1 MTFPAVT
8 APYGLQ
14 PINRIDGMPYA
25 GAIRQIPVAAGFGTA
40 IFNGDTVVINS
51 DGVLVKSTT
60 TDSGNIVGVCV
71 GGQYVNSSGQTVQGQ
86 FIPALAS
93 TSTNLA
99 LAYVVDDPMALFKVA
114 VVTSG
119 TTMGTAGRTVVGS
132 NLPLVLN
139 AGNTTTDS
147 GNIVGVCLGG
157 QYVNSSGQTIQGQFI
172 PALASTSTNL
182 ALAYVVDDP
191 MALFKV
197 AVVTS
202 GTTMGTAGRTVVGS
216 NLPLVLNAGS
226 TTTGNSAFA
235 VTLTGAGTTATIPIR
250 VIDVVPETATAADTY
265 TELLVKINT
274 HQYND
279 TTGV

>member
-1 MTFPAVT
+1 MAYPTVS
-8 APYGLQ
+8 APFGLQ

-40 IFNGDTVVINS
+40 IFDGDTVVINS
-51 DGVLVKSTT
+51 DGYLVKSTT
-60 TDSGNIVGVCV
+60 TNSGDIVGVCV
-71 GGQYVNSSGQTVQGQ
+71 GGQYVNSSNQTVQGQ

-93 TSTNLA
+93 TATNLA

-132 NLPLVLN
+132 NLALVLN
-139 AGNTTTDS
+139 AGN
-147 GNIVGVCLGG
+147 
-157 QYVNSSGQTIQGQFI
+157 
-172 PALASTSTNL
+172 
-182 ALAYVVDDP
+182 
-191 MALFKV
+191 
-197 AVVTS
+197 
-202 GTTMGTAGRTVVGS
+202 
-216 NLPLVLNAGS
+216 

-250 VIDVVPETATAADTY
+250 VIDVVPETATAANAF

-274 HQYND
+274 HQYNN

>member
-1 MTFPAVT
+1 MAYPTVS

-14 PINRIDGMPYA
+14 AINRIDGMPYA

-40 IFNGDTVVINS
+40 IFDGDTVVINS
-51 DGVLVKSTT
+51 DGFLVKSTT
-60 TDSGNIVGVCV
+60 TDSGNIVGVCM
-71 GGQYVNSSGQTVQGQ
+71 GGQYVNSNGQTVQGQ

-119 TTMGTAGRTVVGS
+119 TTMGTAGRTVVGT
-132 NLPLVLN
+132 NLALVLN
-139 AGNTTTDS
+139 AGN
-147 GNIVGVCLGG
+147 
-157 QYVNSSGQTIQGQFI
+157 
-172 PALASTSTNL
+172 
-182 ALAYVVDDP
+182 
-191 MALFKV
+191 
-197 AVVTS
+197 
-202 GTTMGTAGRTVVGS
+202 
-216 NLPLVLNAGS
+216 

-274 HQYND
+274 HQYNN

>member
-1 MTFPAVT
+1 MAYPTVS
-8 APYGLQ
+8 APFGLQ

-40 IFNGDTVVINS
+40 IFDGDTVVINS
-51 DGVLVKSTT
+51 DGFLVKSTT
-60 TDSGNIVGVCV
+60 TNSGDIVGVCV
-71 GGQYVNSSGQTVQGQ
+71 GGQYVNSSNQTVQGQ

-93 TSTNLA
+93 TATNLA

-132 NLPLVLN
+132 NLALVLN
-139 AGNTTTDS
+139 AGN
-147 GNIVGVCLGG
+147 
-157 QYVNSSGQTIQGQFI
+157 
-172 PALASTSTNL
+172 
-182 ALAYVVDDP
+182 
-191 MALFKV
+191 
-197 AVVTS
+197 
-202 GTTMGTAGRTVVGS
+202 
-216 NLPLVLNAGS
+216 

-250 VIDVVPETATAADTY
+250 VIDVVPETATAANAF

-274 HQYND
+274 HQYNN

>member
-1 MTFPAVT
+1 MAYPTVS
-8 APYGLQ
+8 APFGLQ

-40 IFNGDTVVINS
+40 IFDGDTVVINS
-51 DGVLVKSTT
+51 DGFLVKSTT
-60 TDSGNIVGVCV
+60 TNSGDIVGVCV
-71 GGQYVNSSGQTVQGQ
+71 GGQYVNSSNQTVQGQ

-93 TSTNLA
+93 TASNLA

-132 NLPLVLN
+132 NLALVLN
-139 AGNTTTDS
+139 AGN
-147 GNIVGVCLGG
+147 
-157 QYVNSSGQTIQGQFI
+157 
-172 PALASTSTNL
+172 
-182 ALAYVVDDP
+182 
-191 MALFKV
+191 
-197 AVVTS
+197 
-202 GTTMGTAGRTVVGS
+202 
-216 NLPLVLNAGS
+216 

-250 VIDVVPETATAADTY
+250 VIDVVPETATAANTF

-274 HQYND
+274 HQYNN

>member
-1 MTFPAVT
+1 MAYPTVS

-40 IFNGDTVVINS
+40 IFDGDTVLLNS
-51 DGVLVKSTT
+51 DGYLVKSTT
-60 TDSGNIVGVCV
+60 TNSGGIVGVCV

-86 FIPALAS
+86 YIPASAS
-93 TSTNLA
+93 TASNLA
-99 LAYVVDDPMALFKVA
+99 YAYVVDDPMALFKVA

-132 NLPLVLN
+132 N
-139 AGNTTTDS
+139 
-147 GNIVGVCLGG
+147 
-157 QYVNSSGQTIQGQFI
+157 
-172 PALASTSTNL
+172 
-182 ALAYVVDDP
+182 
-191 MALFKV
+191 V
-197 AVVTS
+197 A
-202 GTTMGTAGRTVVGS
+202 
-216 NLPLVLNAGS
+216 LVLNAGS
-226 TTTGNSAFA
+226 TTTGNSAFGA
-235 VTLTGAGTTATIPIR
+235 TLTGAGTTATIPLR

-274 HQYND
+274 HQYNN

>member
-1 MTFPAVT
+1 MAYPTVS

-14 PINRIDGMPYA
+14 AINRIDGMPYA

-40 IFNGDTVVINS
+40 IFDGDTVVINS
-51 DGVLVKSTT
+51 DGYLVKSTS
-60 TDSGNIVGVCV
+60 TDSGNIVGVC
-71 GGQYVNSSGQTVQGQ
+71 
-86 FIPALAS
+86 
-93 TSTNLA
+93 
-99 LAYVVDDPMALFKVA
+99 M
-114 VVTSG
+114 
-119 TTMGTAGRTVVGS
+119 
-132 NLPLVLN
+132 
-139 AGNTTTDS
+139 
-147 GNIVGVCLGG
+147 GG

-216 NLPLVLNAGS
+216 NLALVLNAGN

-235 VTLTGAGTTATIPIR
+235 VTLTGAGTTATLPIR

-274 HQYND
+274 HQYNN

>member
-1 MTFPAVT
+1 MAYPTVS

-14 PINRIDGMPYA
+14 PVNRIDGMPYA

-40 IFNGDTVVINS
+40 IFDGDTVVINS
-51 DGVLVKSTT
+51 DGYLVKSTT
-60 TDSGNIVGVCV
+60 TNSGDIVGVCL

-119 TTMGTAGRTVVGS
+119 TTMGTAGRTVVGT
-132 NLPLVLN
+132 NLALVLN
-139 AGNTTTDS
+139 AGN
-147 GNIVGVCLGG
+147 
-157 QYVNSSGQTIQGQFI
+157 
-172 PALASTSTNL
+172 
-182 ALAYVVDDP
+182 
-191 MALFKV
+191 
-197 AVVTS
+197 
-202 GTTMGTAGRTVVGS
+202 
-216 NLPLVLNAGS
+216 

-250 VIDVVPETATAADTY
+250 VIDVVPETATAADTF

-274 HQYND
+274 HQYNN

>member
-1 MTFPAVT
+1 MAYPTVS
-8 APYGLQ
+8 APFGLQ

-40 IFNGDTVVINS
+40 IFDGDTVVINS
-51 DGVLVKSTT
+51 DGYLVKSTT
-60 TDSGNIVGVCV
+60 TNSGDIVGVCV
-71 GGQYVNSSGQTVQGQ
+71 GGQYVNSSNQTVQGQ

-132 NLPLVLN
+132 NLALVLN
-139 AGNTTTDS
+139 AGN
-147 GNIVGVCLGG
+147 
-157 QYVNSSGQTIQGQFI
+157 
-172 PALASTSTNL
+172 
-182 ALAYVVDDP
+182 
-191 MALFKV
+191 
-197 AVVTS
+197 
-202 GTTMGTAGRTVVGS
+202 
-216 NLPLVLNAGS
+216 

-250 VIDVVPETATAADTY
+250 VIDVVPETATAADTF

-274 HQYND
+274 HQYNN

>member
-1 MTFPAVT
+1 MAYPTVS
-8 APYGLQ
+8 APFGLQ
-14 PINRIDGMPYA
+14 AINRIDGMPYA

-40 IFNGDTVVINS
+40 IFDGDTVVINS
-51 DGVLVKSTT
+51 DGYLVKSTT
-60 TDSGNIVGVCV
+60 TDSGNIVGVCM

-132 NLPLVLN
+132 NL
-139 AGNTTTDS
+139 A
-147 GNIVGVCLGG
+147 
-157 QYVNSSGQTIQGQFI
+157 
-172 PALASTSTNL
+172 
-182 ALAYVVDDP
+182 
-191 MALFKV
+191 
-197 AVVTS
+197 
-202 GTTMGTAGRTVVGS
+202 
-216 NLPLVLNAGS
+216 LVLNAGS

-235 VTLTGAGTTATIPIR
+235 VTLTGAGTTATLPIR

-274 HQYND
+274 HQYNN

>member
-1 MTFPAVT
+1 MAYPTVS

-14 PINRIDGMPYA
+14 AINRIDGMPYA

-40 IFNGDTVVINS
+40 IFDGDTVVINS
-51 DGVLVKSTT
+51 DGYLVKSTS
-60 TDSGNIVGVCV
+60 TDSGNIVGVCM
-71 GGQYVNSSGQTVQGQ
+71 GGQYVNS
-86 FIPALAS
+86 
-93 TSTNLA
+93 N
-99 LAYVVDDPMALFKVA
+99 
-114 VVTSG
+114 
-119 TTMGTAGRTVVGS
+119 
-132 NLPLVLN
+132 
-139 AGNTTTDS
+139 
-147 GNIVGVCLGG
+147 
-157 QYVNSSGQTIQGQFI
+157 GQTIQGQFI

-216 NLPLVLNAGS
+216 NLALVLNAGN

-235 VTLTGAGTTATIPIR
+235 VTLTGAGTTATLPIR
-250 VIDVVPETATAADTY
+250 VIDVVPETATAADTF

-274 HQYND
+274 HQYNN